1 MNVIDLTFE
10 ANTVFDNTATDTPQD
25 TPQATSQDTSQ
36 ATSQATSQDTL
47 ADLKALVAA
56 AQRLSSEASRIGGTL
71 PASSGVLL
79 SAAVRLSCEASSLA
93 AVAGLLASSPTARAG
108 ALAFPSAVAAPVT
121 DDAAEMFN
129 MLGDAVEE
137 AAAAPPRTMVPAT
150 KGLHTTPEAVAAE
163 MAMARALDA
172 VPCSLDDSESESD
185 SDSEEDSL
193 PPPVVGQKRPPP
205 TDTDTDAPAPAPKRI
220 RIRDRVKKFGG
231 QFTKWGGE
239 SDTVYRGTVRHSD
252 DTQQSC
258 HLRFS
263 NGQLQVSRHADMS
276 SHEVVDTTGQTIRL
290 LRNGTLYVPT
300 LAHGTLSFA
309 KLSS

>member
-1 MNVIDLTFE
+1 MNSIIDLTLE
-10 ANTVFDNTATDTPQD
+10 AATVFEDTP
-25 TPQATSQDTSQ
+25 
-36 ATSQATSQDTL
+36 QATSQDTL

-172 VPCSLDDSESESD
+172 VPCSLDDSESDSD
-185 SDSEEDSL
+185 SDSESEDDRL